1 MEVVFIILIFVIIII
16 YQKKFLNNNIV
27 YVRSELDNKYYLVR
41 NLPDKQIAVNL
52 LSKIKQNIFILVNYL
67 YTNNNND
74 PESKENIKK
83 LACDIS
89 YNSSVCKKYKEY
101 ISILYHKIQKTEI
114 SEGIGSEKYTSYSV
128 NKGEQLVICLRSL
141 KTNELH
147 DINII
152 MYVVIHEL
160 SHIAC
165 PEYGHTELF
174 KEIFAYLLRNAIA
187 INLYKRIDF
196 YKYPED
202 YCGLMLTDSIY

>member
-1 MEVVFIILIFVIIII
+1 MEVVFIILFFVIVII
-16 YQKKFLNNNIV
+16 YQKKYLNSDIV

-52 LSKIKQNIFILVNYL
+52 LSKIKQYIFLLINYL
-67 YTNNNND
+67 KNNTD
-74 PESKENIKK
+74 TESQKNIQT
-83 LACDIS
+83 LACDLS
-89 YNSSVCKKYKEY
+89 LQSKVCKNYREY
-101 ISILYHKIQKTEI
+101 ISILHHKIQKTEI

-174 KEIFAYLLRNAIA
+174 KEIFAYLLRNAIS
-187 INLYKRIDF
+187 INIYNRIDF
-196 YKYPED
+196 YNNPED

>member
-1 MEVVFIILIFVIIII
+1 MEVVFIILFFVIVII
-16 YQKKFLNNNIV
+16 YQKKYLNNDIV

-52 LSKIKQNIFILVNYL
+52 LSKIKQYIFLLINYL
-67 YTNNNND
+67 KNNTD
-74 PESKENIKK
+74 TESQKNIQT
-83 LACDIS
+83 LACDLS
-89 YNSSVCKKYKEY
+89 HQSKVCKNYREY
-101 ISILYHKIQKTEI
+101 ISILHHKIQKTEI

-174 KEIFAYLLRNAIA
+174 KEIFAYLLRNAIS
-187 INLYKRIDF
+187 INIYNRIDF
-196 YKYPED
+196 YKNPED

>member
-16 YQKKFLNNNIV
+16 YQKKYLNNNIV
-27 YVRSELDNKYYLVR
+27 YVRSELDDKYYLVR

-52 LSKIKQNIFILVNYL
+52 LSKIKQNILVLVNYL
-67 YTNNNND
+67 NNNNNI
-74 PESKENIKK
+74 ETKQKIKK
-83 LACDIS
+83 LACDDS
-89 YNSSVCKKYKEY
+89 FRSKVCKNYKEY
-101 ISILYHKIQKTEI
+101 ISILHHKIQNTEI
-114 SEGIGSEKYTSYSV
+114 SEGIGSDKYTSYSV
-128 NKGEQLVICLRSL
+128 NKGEKLVICLRSL

-147 DINII
+147 DINLI

-174 KEIFAYLLRNAIA
+174 KEIFAYLLRNAID
-187 INLYKRIDF
+187 INLYTRIDF
-196 YKYPED
+196 YNNPED